1 MVGAGISLSILAVS
15 AFSVNLYTMPLDV
28 YEGARAAFAISLL
41 VSAYGA
47 MQAVVSPALGAI
59 IDRYGY
65 TPVCAIAS
73 VTSLAAYAVLRATEP
88 VPCAPR
94 HAG

>member
-1 MVGAGISLSILAVS
+1 
-15 AFSVNLYTMPLDV
+15 MPLDV

-47 MQAVVSPALGAI
+47 MQAVVSPALGTI

-65 TPVCAIAS
+65 TPVCAIVS
-73 VTSLAAYAVLRATEP
+73 VTSLAAYAVLRATVP
-88 VPCAPR
+88 VPSAPR
-94 HAG
+94 HVG

>member
-1 MVGAGISLSILAVS
+1 
-15 AFSVNLYTMPLDV
+15 MPLDV

-47 MQAVVSPALGAI
+47 MQAAVSPALGAI
-59 IDRYGY
+59 IDRCGY

-73 VTSLAAYAVLRATEP
+73 VTSLAAYAVLRATAP
-88 VPCAPR
+88 VPSVPR
-94 HAG
+94 HAV

>member
-1 MVGAGISLSILAVS
+1 
-15 AFSVNLYTMPLDV
+15 VNLYTMPLDV

-47 MQAVVSPALGAI
+47 MQAAVSPALGAI

-73 VTSLAAYAVLRATEP
+73 VTSLAAYAVLRATAP
-88 VPCAPR
+88 VPSAPH